1 MITDTARDIAIDATL
16 TTLAQ
21 VSADRATIVAAI
33 ERASEEPT
41 DELIR
46 AIGETCSERI
56 HDILAEQLGECGIKG
71 AEARVYTDYRN

>member
-1 MITDTARDIAIDATL
+1 MITDTARDIAIDATF
-16 TTLAQ
+16 TALAQ

-33 ERASEEPT
+33 ERAGEEPT

-56 HDILAEQLGECGIKG
+56 HAILVDQLYEHGING

>member
-33 ERASEEPT
+33 ERAGEEPT

-46 AIGETCSERI
+46 AIGEACSERI
-56 HDILAEQLGECGIKG
+56 HYVLAEQLEEYGVKG
-71 AEARVYTDYRN
+71 ADGRAYTDYRA

>member
-33 ERASEEPT
+33 ERAGEEPT

-46 AIGETCSERI
+46 AIGEACSERI
-56 HDILAEQLGECGIKG
+56 HAILVDQLYEHGVNG
-71 AEARVYTDYRN
+71 ADARAYTDYRN